1 MSKIFNKVVY
11 NLDDFVYGSSI
22 YPVVLKNGLSI
33 GGGKIIPELNF
44 TLPTMLIND
53 DTMPK
58 VIDQYKEIIS
68 DALKR
73 AVELEVSDVIA
84 EIELLP
90 QATYNPDWGIEITK
104 VVRDIMWD
112 YEKKHDI
119 KSGLRLTPVDIREDI
134 KSPHMWHGEYWD
146 KVMKVFE
153 EGANAGADFLS
164 IESIGGKDVH
174 DEAIMNCNIKQSIFG
189 LGVLGCMDM
198 SKLWSEISKIAAK
211 TGAVSAGDTACG
223 FANTAMV
230 LADRKYIPKILH
242 YCISI
247 YT

>member
-1 MSKIFNKVVY
+1 MY

-146 KVMKVFE
+146 KV
-153 EGANAGADFLS
+153 
-164 IESIGGKDVH
+164 
-174 DEAIMNCNIKQSIFG
+174 
-189 LGVLGCMDM
+189 
-198 SKLWSEISKIAAK
+198 
-211 TGAVSAGDTACG
+211 
-223 FANTAMV
+223 
-230 LADRKYIPKILH
+230 
-242 YCISI
+242 
-247 YT
+247 